1 MTRGSVLGRLVRS
14 GRVVVLLVV
23 GLLVGLFSGVALANQ
38 DAQVIY
44 GCKTGLAGLLRI
56 VDNPKKCW
64 WFETPI
70 SWNQMGLQ
78 GPQGPAGPAG
88 PKGEKGDPGPQGPAG
103 PQGPQGPKGEKGD
116 SGLDNITIYTPTPVT
131 IENGQ
136 SGSWEFTCQVPSN
149 RVLGGGYEIQP
160 GGPGVEVRASRP
172 IQSLVQV
179 WRVIVTN
186 NSGTNQELTVSMIC
200 AQ

>member
-1 MTRGSVLGRLVRS
+1 
-14 GRVVVLLVV
+14 
-23 GLLVGLFSGVALANQ
+23 
-38 DAQVIY
+38 
-44 GCKTGLAGLLRI
+44 LAGLLRI

-78 GPQGPAGPAG
+78 GPQGPQGEKGDPGPQGPQGPVGPAGPKGEKGDPGPQGPAGPAG

>member
-78 GPQGPAGPAG
+78 GP
-88 PKGEKGDPGPQGPAG
+88 
-103 PQGPQGPKGEKGD
+103 
-116 SGLDNITIYTPTPVT
+116 
-131 IENGQ
+131 
-136 SGSWEFTCQVPSN
+136 
-149 RVLGGGYEIQP
+149 
-160 GGPGVEVRASRP
+160 
-172 IQSLVQV
+172 
-179 WRVIVTN
+179 
-186 NSGTNQELTVSMIC
+186 
-200 AQ
+200 